1 MSIAESRESPIEWEM
16 ESVGSLE
23 GIRLDEEEDS
33 VDGGKPLLT
42 QEQFNDYAIKYVI
55 RGIRPVSDVVSKPFL
70 KLVTSF
76 MGEDRWEAAG
86 LRLATADEVQQM
98 ILDTAADFKRVV
110 KEALK
115 RQSVVATT
123 CDVWRTIRKTFIAV
137 TCHWIDASTM
147 KRFNCLLDVRRISHN
162 STGETIARILYDVH
176 REFDIIGKVSYM
188 TIGSSECT
196 QRLFCF

>member
-1 MSIAESRESPIEWEM
+1 M
-16 ESVGSLE
+16 ESVGSPE
-23 GIRLDEEEDS
+23 ASRPDEEDF

-42 QEQFNDYAIKYVI
+42 QEQFNDYAIKYVV

-70 KLVTSF
+70 KLATGLV
-76 MGEDRWEAAG
+76 GQERWEAAG
-86 LRLATADEVQQM
+86 LRLATADELQQM
-98 ILDTAADFKRVV
+98 ILDKMADFKRVV

-123 CDVWRTIRKTFIAV
+123 CDVWRTIRKTFLAV

-147 KRFNCLLDVRRISHN
+147 KRFNCLLDVRRISYN

-176 REFDIIGKVSYM
+176 REFGVLGKVTYI
-188 TIGSSECT
+188 TIGSGECT
-196 QRLFCF
+196 P